1 MSSSDTMI
9 ASLDIGSNKMCC
21 MIAAKEDSGIYKI
34 IGMGHSAS
42 LGIKSGVVIDMK
54 LAQESIC
61 KTVSIAEKQAGI
73 KINGVS
79 VSITASNIISKV
91 INLELEIDEQVTEK
105 DIENT
110 YLMTAEL
117 CQQSKTRSI
126 HAFPLNYSID
136 GADGIK
142 DPIGMFAEKLNIDLV
157 VISVVDSLFKN
168 YIKCITKCDINVLD
182 VVSSSYAAGLA
193 VLKEDEINVGSVLIE
208 MGSSTTSLGVF
219 LDGKMVFTKTLAIGG
234 DDITLEIARKFS
246 ISIEE
251 AEKIIVMHASAI
263 SGSEDTHVLLDLP
276 NFSDR

>member
-1 MSSSDTMI
+1 
-9 ASLDIGSNKMCC
+9 
-21 MIAAKEDSGIYKI
+21 
-34 IGMGHSAS
+34 S

-234 DDITLEIARKFS
+234 DDITLEIAR
-246 ISIEE
+246 
-251 AEKIIVMHASAI
+251 
-263 SGSEDTHVLLDLP
+263 
-276 NFSDR
+276 